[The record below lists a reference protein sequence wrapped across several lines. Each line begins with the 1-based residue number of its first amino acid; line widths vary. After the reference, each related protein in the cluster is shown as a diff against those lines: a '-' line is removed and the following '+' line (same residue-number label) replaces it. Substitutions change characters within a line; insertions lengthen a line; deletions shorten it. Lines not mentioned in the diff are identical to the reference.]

1 MPFSIMN
8 KPKILLLG
16 GKILSNLLHKTKICD
31 IIRIYPTTKTNV
43 KYSLQEVTDGMAR
56 YRKENPTR
64 ILIIKTATEM
74 FFEHGFSKTTVAA
87 LSKKAE
93 ISTGNFTFHFPTKEH
108 ILDVLV
114 TMMCDFQWQ
123 MMEDATDE
131 GKSSLLAYCLELT
144 TMAAVAEENEQMRDF
159 FLSSYSHPMTLD
171 TIRRNDIEKLKKVF
185 GGYCKDWTEKQ
196 YIEAESIVSG
206 IEYSTLMTTEH
217 SPDLPTRIEGAM
229 NSIMLLFGVPE
240 ELRKAK
246 VAKVLAMD
254 YRAIGRRLLDE
265 FREYTKQE
273 HQRAIDDML
282 AEYNLK

>member
-1 MPFSIMN
+1 
-8 KPKILLLG
+8 
-16 GKILSNLLHKTKICD
+16 
-31 IIRIYPTTKTNV
+31 
-43 KYSLQEVTDGMAR
+43 MAR

-74 FFEHGFSKTTVAA
+74 FFEQGFSKTTVAA
-87 LSKKAE
+87 LSKKAG

-159 FLSSYSHPMTLD
+159 FLSAYSHPMTLD
-171 TIRRNDIEKLKKVF
+171 TIRKNDTEKLKKVF
-185 GGYCKDWTEKQ
+185 GEYCKDWTDDQ
-196 YIEAESIVSG
+196 YVKAESIASG
-206 IEYSTLMTTEH
+206 IEYSTLMTTDH
-217 SPDLPTRIEGAM
+217 SPDLPARIEGAM
-229 NSIMLLFGVPE
+229 NSIMLLFGVPK
-240 ELRKAK
+240 ELRRTK

-254 YRAIGRRLLDE
+254 YRAIGRRLLAD
-265 FREYTKQE
+265 FKDFTVQE
-273 HQRAIDDML
+273 HQKAIDDML
-282 AEYNLK
+282 AAYNLKQG